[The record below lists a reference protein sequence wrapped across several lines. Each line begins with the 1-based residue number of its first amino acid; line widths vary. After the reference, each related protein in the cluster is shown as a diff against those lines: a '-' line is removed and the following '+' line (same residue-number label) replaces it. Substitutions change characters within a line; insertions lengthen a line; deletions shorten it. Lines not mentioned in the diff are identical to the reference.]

1 MFTAKDVMALRER
14 TGAGMMDCKKA
25 LTACEGDAE
34 KDVDFLREKG
44 LAAAA
49 KKAGRIAAEGIVGAY
64 TSEDGKVGVIVEV
77 NCETDFVAKTDDFKV
92 FVAAIAKQVA
102 EKNPASVEELL
113 EQPYVGNPSETIS
126 ALLNAAVAKIGEKIS
141 IRRFARAEG
150 VVDTYVHLGGKIGVL
165 VDVEGEA
172 DAAVLHD
179 VSMQIA
185 AAKPSCISRED
196 VNQAD
201 VEKEKEILRAQ
212 ALNEPKPKPEAIIEK
227 MVNGRIEKYYKE
239 VCLLEQPFVKD
250 QDVSVKQMIGGRFK
264 VLNFARFEMGEG
276 LQKREDNFVDEV
288 MSQTKA

>member
-34 KDVDFLREKG
+34 KAVDFLREKG

-77 NCETDFVAKTDDFKV
+77 NCETDFVAKTDDFKA

-165 VDVEGEA
+165 VNVEGDA

>member
-34 KDVDFLREKG
+34 KAVDFLREKG

-201 VEKEKEILRAQ
+201 VEKEKEIPRAQ

>member
-25 LTACEGDAE
+25 LTECNGDAE
-34 KDVDFLREKG
+34 KAIDFLREKG

-49 KKAGRIAAEGIVGAY
+49 KKAGRIAAEGIVGSY
-64 TSEDGKVGVIVEV
+64 MTDDRKVGVIVEV
-77 NCETDFVAKTDDFKV
+77 NCETDFVAKTDDFKA
-92 FVAAIAKQVA
+92 FVATIAKQIAV
-102 EKNPASVEELL
+102 KNPATVEELM
-113 EQPYVGNPSETIS
+113 EQTLVDDPAKTVNM
-126 ALLNAAVAKIGEKIS
+126 LLNEAVAKIGEKIS
-141 IRRFARAEG
+141 IRRFQRAEG

-172 DAAVLHD
+172 VADKLHD
-179 VSMQIA
+179 VAMQIA
-185 AAKPSCISRED
+185 AAKPNCISRDD

-239 VCLLEQPFVKD
+239 VCLMEQPFVKD
-250 QDVSVKQMIGGRFK
+250 QDQSVGQMVGGAFK
-264 VLNFARFEMGEG
+264 VLSFTRFEMGEG
-276 LQKREDNFVDEV
+276 LQKREDNFAEEV